1 MRHIYL
7 FFHYVVNNY
16 FQSSR
21 FVIYILINK
30 FFLIF
35 KLLHVRNYI
44 MHAKIFSATTIGVDA
59 HLVEVEVDIS
69 YGLVNFYIVG
79 LPDVAIKESSKRVLT
94 SLKNA
99 GFRLPAKRITVNLA
113 PADLKKEGTLFDLP
127 IAIGILLANES
138 LEVPQQFLQETLF
151 LGELS
156 LDGSIRFIK
165 GALAIAYDA
174 GRLGKHRIV
183 VPKANMQE
191 AALIKDLEVIGVDHL
206 TELIAY
212 LRREID
218 IVPAKHIFD
227 EYVAAQ
233 KDTSLD
239 FVQVKGQKMAKRA
252 LQIAAAGRHNILF
265 IGSPGSGKTMLA
277 KRLQSIMP
285 SMTFDEVLETSKI
298 YSITGKL
305 ANRPLLTQR
314 AFRSPH
320 HTISQAGLVGGGSYP
335 QPGEI
340 SLAHQGILF
349 LDELTEFKRDTLEAL
364 RQPLE
369 SKTVSISRVAQT
381 VSFPAS
387 FLLVAALNPCPCGY
401 FGDKKRQCSCSRQ
414 QIVKYISKLSGPLLD
429 RIDLQVHVQSIEYDS
444 IKASVDTQSSAML
457 YENVMVARAVQ
468 EKRFNNTQTYNNF
481 MTADQVEKYCILTP
495 AAEVVIKKA
504 FEKLNLSMRG
514 YHKIL
519 KVARTIADLAA
530 CDEIDVSHIQ
540 EAIMYRSLDQY
551 LEKEVQ

>member
-1 MRHIYL
+1 
-7 FFHYVVNNY
+7 
-16 FQSSR
+16 
-21 FVIYILINK
+21 
-30 FFLIF
+30 
-35 KLLHVRNYI
+35 
-44 MHAKIFSATTIGVDA
+44 MHAKIFSATTVGVEA
-59 HLVEVEVDIS
+59 HLVEVEADIS
-69 YGLVNFYIVG
+69 FGLVNFYIVG
-79 LPDVAIKESSKRVLT
+79 LPDTAIKESNKRILT

-138 LEVPQQFLQETLF
+138 LEIPSDFLQETLF

-165 GALAIAYDA
+165 GALAIAFDA
-174 GRLGKHRIV
+174 HKLGKRRII
-183 VPKANMQE
+183 VPKENMHE
-191 AALIKDLEVIGVDHL
+191 AALIKDLEVIGVSHL

-212 LRREID
+212 LRGEITLE
-218 IVPAKHIFD
+218 PAQHNFD
-227 EYVAAQ
+227 LYLAAQ
-233 KDTSLD
+233 RDTVLD
-239 FVQVKGQKMAKRA
+239 FSQVKGQQMAKRA

-285 SMTFDEVLETSKI
+285 PMTFDELLETSKI

-305 ANRPLLTQR
+305 KNHSLLTQR

-340 SLAHQGILF
+340 SLAHNGILF

-369 SKTVSISRVAQT
+369 SKTVSISRVAQN

-387 FLLVAALNPCPCGY
+387 FLLVAALNPCPCGF
-401 FGDKKRQCSCSRQ
+401 FGDKKRQCTCSRQ

-429 RIDLQVHVQSIEYDS
+429 RIDLQVPVQSIEYDS
-444 IKASVDTQSSAML
+444 IKSVSDEQSSAVL
-457 YENVMVARAVQ
+457 YEKVVTARSIQ
-468 EKRFNNTQTYNNF
+468 EKRFGNTQTYNNF
-481 MTADQVEKYCILTP
+481 MTADQVETYCVLTS
-495 AAEVVIKKA
+495 AAEEIIKKA
-504 FEKLNLSMRG
+504 FDKLNLSMRG

-530 CDEIDVSHIQ
+530 QDEIDAAHIQ

-551 LEKEVQ
+551 LEKEIQ